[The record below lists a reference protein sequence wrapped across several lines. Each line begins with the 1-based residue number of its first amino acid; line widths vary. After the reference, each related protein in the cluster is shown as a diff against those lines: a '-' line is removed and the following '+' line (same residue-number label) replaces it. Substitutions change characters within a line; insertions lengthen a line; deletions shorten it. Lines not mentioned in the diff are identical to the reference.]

1 MADELI
7 TALADPTA
15 AGAVNISPSSIESI
29 DRAMHNWLE
38 NQMDVFCTTNK
49 GWKKIPVIWVSAERA
64 YQVKKDKGLRD
75 SSGALILP
83 IISLNRTAVVKDA
96 ARKGPYWANISPQ
109 GDERGG
115 SITVARRIHQDKTSK
130 FANADAQRRYG
141 KINFKTRKKDK
152 IVYQYVTLPQ
162 PVYIDVTYEISI
174 WTEYQQQMN
183 ELVHPFITK
192 GGGINYFVMDHEDHR
207 YEGFIQQDFSQED
220 SVEDMTEEERK
231 YQTKI
236 EIKVLGKLLGDGPN
250 QEQPQVVVRENA
262 VEFKF
267 TRERAVLDDEPGEWD
282 KAKFRG

>member
-115 SITVARRIHQDKTSK
+115 SITVARR
-130 FANADAQRRYG
+130 
-141 KINFKTRKKDK
+141 
-152 IVYQYVTLPQ
+152 
-162 PVYIDVTYEISI
+162 
-174 WTEYQQQMN
+174 
-183 ELVHPFITK
+183 
-192 GGGINYFVMDHEDHR
+192 
-207 YEGFIQQDFSQED
+207 
-220 SVEDMTEEERK
+220 K
-231 YQTKI
+231 Y
-236 EIKVLGKLLGDGPN
+236 
-250 QEQPQVVVRENA
+250 
-262 VEFKF
+262 
-267 TRERAVLDDEPGEWD
+267 
-282 KAKFRG
+282 